1 VKLRTPPVRP
11 TARPTS
17 PPTAPAAEPDER
29 SVARTR
35 KRFLRRQRAR
45 RWLVWRRILVIL
57 AVVGLL
63 VGSVWLV
70 FFSSV
75 LAVEGARVEGVEVL
89 TPAQVRAAADVPV
102 GEPLAT
108 VDLDAVQAR
117 VEDLAA
123 VDSADVSRSW
133 PDQVLVRVVERET
146 VAVTEREG
154 VWKGVDDE
162 GVLFRTYPSRPEGLT
177 EVRMGASTSVEAL
190 EEAAAVIRS
199 LPADILA
206 RVLYVDVR
214 TIDAI
219 SLHLR
224 SGATVNWGSADESGR
239 KAEVLNV
246 LLEREASV
254 YDVTAPGRPT
264 IRP

>member
-1 VKLRTPPVRP
+1 MVHLRTRPAPDPVVDQDV
-11 TARPTS
+11 T
-17 PPTAPAAEPDER
+17 
-29 SVARTR
+29 RTR

-45 RWLVWRRILVIL
+45 RWLVWRRILAVL
-57 AVVGLL
+57 AAAGAVAGA
-63 VGSVWLV
+63 VWLV

-75 LAVEGARVEGVEVL
+75 LAVEGARVEGVAVL
-89 TPAQVRAAADVPV
+89 TADQVRSAAAVPS

-108 VDLDAVQAR
+108 VDLDAVRAR
-117 VEDLAA
+117 VEALAA
-123 VDSADVSRSW
+123 VDSVDVSRNW
-133 PDQVLVRVVERET
+133 PDQVLIEVVEREA
-146 VAVTEREG
+146 VAATLREG
-154 VWKGVDDE
+154 VWKGLDDE
-162 GVLFRTYPSRPEGLT
+162 GILFRTYPGRPEGLT
-177 EVRMGASTSVEAL
+177 EVRMGAATSVEAL

-199 LPADILA
+199 LPGDILS
-206 RVLYVDVR
+206 RVSYLDVR

-219 SLHLR
+219 SLQLR
-224 SGATVNWGSADESGR
+224 NGATVTWGSAEESGR